1 MSYYEDLSRGNGQPI
16 EGAQYTPDVNALED
30 QFLRDEQLRRGFLSE
45 DPTSIANDPINNHT
59 DAQANAEELRRLENQ
74 REEDMNMLHN
84 DRADGVVFERFATPP
99 LSPTKLVYP
108 ARGWQDYLV
117 DRMPAQEPRNED
129 DAKQEA
135 YIAANLHKRNLEIFG
150 DCRERFPHVLKN
162 AAQTY
167 QCIHDARTRA
177 KKMLWSAEELAII
190 RQHAEAGPHWE
201 SAYNALLI
209 KWVFYPKKT
218 REVFNKFTEM
228 RREMGLME

>member
-1 MSYYEDLSRGNGQPI
+1 
-16 EGAQYTPDVNALED
+16 
-30 QFLRDEQLRRGFLSE
+30 
-45 DPTSIANDPINNHT
+45 
-59 DAQANAEELRRLENQ
+59 
-74 REEDMNMLHN
+74 MNMLHN

-117 DRMPAQEPRNED
+117 DRMPAQEP
-129 DAKQEA
+129 
-135 YIAANLHKRNLEIFG
+135 RNLEIFG